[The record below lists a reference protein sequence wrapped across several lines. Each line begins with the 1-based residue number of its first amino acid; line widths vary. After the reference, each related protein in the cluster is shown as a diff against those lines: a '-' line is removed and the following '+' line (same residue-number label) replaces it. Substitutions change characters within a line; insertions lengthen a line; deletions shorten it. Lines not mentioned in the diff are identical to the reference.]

1 VTTARIAM
9 PPASLGAA
17 DRHPHDPHGHEADAR
32 RARPRQAVLIKPGR
46 LELREF
52 SPPHPGPGALLLEIK
67 CALSCGT
74 DLKTYRRGHPMW
86 KLPAPFGHEF
96 SGVVAEVGTG
106 VDQFKVGD
114 AIMAAPTAPCGACF
128 YCDHGQE
135 NLCPQAMDLMVMGA
149 YADYLLLPPNVVA
162 RNAFK
167 KPPALPFEEAALL
180 EPLACVVHAHEMARP
195 EKHETVLIV
204 GGGPFGLLHMLALKA
219 AGVREIAIAGRG
231 ESRLKWAGDLGADHV
246 IDAART
252 DAAEAVGQLNG
263 GYGPD
268 LVIEC
273 TGQVAGWRDAFAR
286 VRRGGRVVFFGGC
299 PVNTALSVDT
309 RRMHYDNLTLLAPF
323 HFRPRDVRR
332 ACDLLCAGSLGAGKI
347 INARRSL
354 SDLGEVFAMLEL
366 GAVLKCAVI
375 P

>member
-1 VTTARIAM
+1 MTTSRVTELTPSPGAVDRDSHEYQAHARG
-9 PPASLGAA
+9 S
-17 DRHPHDPHGHEADAR
+17 HS
-32 RARPRQAVLIKPGR
+32 RQAMLIEPGR

-74 DLKTYRRGHPMW
+74 DLKTYRRGHPVW
-86 KLPAPFGHEF
+86 KLPTPFGHEF
-96 SGVVAEVGTG
+96 SGVAVEVGSG
-106 VDQFKVGD
+106 VNQFKVGD

-128 YCDHGQE
+128 YCDRGQE
-135 NLCPQAMDLMVMGA
+135 NLCAQAMDQMVMGA
-149 YADYLLLPPNVVA
+149 YADYLLLPPHIVA

-167 KPPALPFEEAALL
+167 KPPSLPFEEAALL
-180 EPLACVVHAHEMARP
+180 EPLACVVHAQEMARP

-204 GGGPFGLLHMLALKA
+204 GAGPFGLLHMMALKA
-219 AGVREIAIAGRG
+219 AGVHTVAIAGRG
-231 ESRLKWAGDLGADHV
+231 ESRLKWADELGADQV
-246 IDAART
+246 IDAAKSE
-252 DAAEAVGQLNG
+252 AQSAVGMLNG

-273 TGQVAGWRDAFAR
+273 TGQLAGWGDAFAR

-299 PVNTALSVDT
+299 PANTALSVDT

-323 HFRPRDVRR
+323 HFRPRDVQR
-332 ACDLLCAGSLGAGKI
+332 AFELLCGGSLNAGRL

-354 SDLGEVFAMLEL
+354 SELGEVFAMLER
-366 GAVLKCAVI
+366 GAMLKCAVI